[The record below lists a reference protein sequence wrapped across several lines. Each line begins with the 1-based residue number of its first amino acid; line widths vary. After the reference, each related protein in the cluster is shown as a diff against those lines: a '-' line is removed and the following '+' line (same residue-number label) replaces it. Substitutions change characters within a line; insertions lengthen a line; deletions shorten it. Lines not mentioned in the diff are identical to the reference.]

1 MNPISKNLISLK
13 TLFYQFLVLTIVE
26 SCFYSCQEKKT
37 SEDNSDLFLEK
48 SANFSLEDSSQVY
61 LEFNTELNL
70 ETEKDRGSWQNPDL
84 VIDKL
89 GEISGKIVADIGS
102 GTGYFTFP
110 ISKDA
115 KRVLAIDI
123 EQRYLDYIEDRKLEL
138 PIDQADVIETRLTVE
153 NEPNLHSDEVDAI
166 LMVNVYYYLNDKFAY
181 MNIVNNALRNDGVL
195 VLVDFKQ
202 GTLPVGPSGKKNSP
216 GEVMKNLKSAG
227 FLDIILDTAS
237 LQYQYIITAK

>member
-1 MNPISKNLISLK
+1 LISLRR
-13 TLFYQFLVLTIVE
+13 LFHQFLVLTIVG
-26 SCFYSCQEKKT
+26 SCFYSCHKKKS
-37 SEDNSDLFLEK
+37 SEDNSGLFLEK
-48 SANFSLEDSSQVY
+48 SANFSLKDSSQVY

-110 ISKDA
+110 ISKSA

-153 NEPNLHSDEVDAI
+153 NEPNLHADEVDAI

-181 MNIVNNALRNDGVL
+181 MNIVNNALRNDGIL
-195 VLVDFKQ
+195 VLVDFKL

-216 GEVMKNLKSAG
+216 EEVMENLKSAG
-227 FLDIILDTAS
+227 FIDIILDTES

>member
-1 MNPISKNLISLK
+1 MISLRR
-13 TLFYQFLVLTIVE
+13 LFHQFLVLTIVG
-26 SCFYSCQEKKT
+26 SCFYSCHKKKS
-37 SEDNSDLFLEK
+37 SEDNSGLFLEK
-48 SANFSLEDSSQVY
+48 SANFSLKDSSQVY

-110 ISKDA
+110 ISKSA

-153 NEPNLHSDEVDAI
+153 NEPNLHADEVDAI

-181 MNIVNNALRNDGVL
+181 MNIVNNALRNDGIL
-195 VLVDFKQ
+195 VLVDFKL

-216 GEVMKNLKSAG
+216 EEVMENLKSAG
-227 FLDIILDTAS
+227 FIDIILDTES